1 MKPNTREEI
10 PLAEDNSQ
18 RKKQTIHLGYG
29 YASGDNYRLGYGM
42 GGMGGLAGYHGV
54 GGVTGTSVYRSS
66 IPKGNERSF
75 KRWGWGHGGYGGH
88 GYGHGHGGWGYAAPY
103 GHPITHPGFTSIGF
117 PGHALA
123 SFDVKNRI
131 AQKRGKQK
139 RQIVAPSFGSPLAPF
154 TMPAAV
160 PAPFSSAVAPLALPA
175 TYHAPLFTPVA
186 HPVAAIPSFSSLPAA
201 TSIPAVPATLPVG
214 FHLGGIALG
223 RSNMPQGQPFGP
235 FGNSKRSEMPQK

>member
-1 MKPNTREEI
+1 MYFSPFGF
-10 PLAEDNSQ
+10 LYWFY
-18 RKKQTIHLGYG
+18 L
-29 YASGDNYRLGYGM
+29 
-42 GGMGGLAGYHGV
+42 GLAGYHGV

-160 PAPFSSAVAPLALPA
+160 PAPFPSAVAPLALPA

-214 FHLGGIALG
+214 CKKTTLTLISCVHAFRLCPLADSMVHHDKVSSAPS
-223 RSNMPQGQPFGP
+223 R
-235 FGNSKRSEMPQK
+235 